1 MFDDNGKAILAL
13 VIVVLAVVIC
23 GQRMS
28 QVAGNI
34 ASAAVGCLGTLLTSK
49 IVKGGS

>member
-1 MFDDNGKAILAL
+1 MDDNGKAIVAL
-13 VIVVLAVVIC
+13 VAIVLAVVIC
-23 GQRMS
+23 GERMS

-49 IVKGGS
+49 VLRTPQ